1 MHIRAM
7 IGTILRG
14 GSGSSVEGAL
24 LGAAGV
30 FFGITALQA
39 HGANEECVGA
49 WDHTA
54 CGIHAINQPQATD
67 EPALFPDGRTVVE
80 FTSDYCPSCR
90 KMEPV
95 LADVIRRCGSSGVSL
110 VRIDV
115 ESPSGSELAVHW
127 RISDTPTIVLLDP
140 KHAEAQRLIGLRPA
154 AELRRAVEGALRVEC
169 SRG

>member
-1 MHIRAM
+1 MPIQAV

-14 GSGSSVEGAL
+14 RSGASVEGAL
-24 LGAAGV
+24 LGVAAV
-30 FFGITALQA
+30 FFGVTALQA
-39 HGANEECVGA
+39 HGANEACLGA
-49 WDHTA
+49 GDHPT
-54 CGIHAINQPQATD
+54 CGIHAKNPPQATD
-67 EPALFPDGRTVVE
+67 EPAAFPDGRTVVE

-115 ESPSGSELAVHW
+115 ESPSGGELAVHW
-127 RISDTPTIVLLDP
+127 RISNTPTIVLLDP

-154 AELRRAVEGALRVEC
+154 AELRRAVEGALGVEC